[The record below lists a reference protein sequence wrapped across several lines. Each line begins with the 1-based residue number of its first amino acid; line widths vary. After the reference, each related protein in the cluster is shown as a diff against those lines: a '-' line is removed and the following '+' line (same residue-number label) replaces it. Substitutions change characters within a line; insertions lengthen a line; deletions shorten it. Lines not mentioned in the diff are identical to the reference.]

1 MKTKRLSGKIVE
13 LAQAEKDSAPW
24 NFAQWFVKE
33 QIEEETVVMELL
45 GMLKVA
51 GEGGIRGESVAS
63 TPVGL
68 FLAHRFGIR
77 PLSD

>member
-13 LAQAEKDSAPW
+13 LAQAEKDLATW

-33 QIEEETVVMELL
+33 QIEEETVVMEFL

-51 GEGGIRGESVAS
+51 GEIRSFEACRSVFGAS
-63 TPVGL
+63 
-68 FLAHRFGIR
+68 FRHSSFE
-77 PLSD
+77 